1 MRRIRLFIILVFLL
15 SFTAVWAE
23 DAKGHNYNYKTDIL
37 ITFYHE
43 GGLAYIYCG
52 DLPVKNVYVDG
63 KCLTP
68 SDINYPSRPFSQIA
82 RPLKKGFH
90 SLIYELKNYCY
101 VDGSPFPDD
110 VYELQLPEC
119 VSAFSTN
126 GFWGNGPNSEYKF
139 VHCGTFAW
147 YNRGSVEYGGIQSIG
162 DQFGVEAY
170 NKTFYCFSS
179 SFLGWVDVCEFSQRL
194 RQLGFDIQHYADEDV
209 PKGNQVRQILMNPQN
224 PTLRVGDRMPISVSF
239 SEYNNDY
246 AYWVTN
252 PNLSW
257 KSSNEEIATV
267 SQDGVVTAKK
277 PGSVAILA
285 TALDGSNVKA
295 INKIT
300 VVPENTSL
308 YDYKNDVMLICNVA
322 DWTKIFLKDE
332 YTPDDFK
339 SYAVYVD
346 GNLYPDISE
355 EYLFSPGK
363 HTIIYKGKDQKTF
376 SFTQFEKIGGCIVEL
391 RIPQSIEQISGV
403 FGPGRG
409 LEQIYCYGLTAP
421 SFIYTWGNAPFSKEL
436 GTGTTDKCFYTLENA
451 KGYDEMPWDTLR
463 VLNYFTYNIK
473 DSEANQV
480 YKCKSIHFET
490 STLTMSPGDSYVVQA
505 NVLPQDAVD
514 KKLIWSS
521 SNESIASVSVDGR
534 VTAHAEGNVNITA
547 RTKDGSN
554 VSETMAVSVKAP
566 VASVDYDPYNDIMFK
581 CYAPEA
587 NKELSMWSTY
597 APDLSDIEK
606 NKDAISAIYVDGKLV
621 PFATKMSFDYVGVH
635 TVVVKLQGK
644 FDGLS
649 ISNLNGEDGS
659 VRLLEGHQPTNF
671 NVYIGSN
678 CYYCDRMYI
687 YKSIYPSWYPD
698 GCGLRSHDNKIFIP
712 TGSIGYESLNNGN
725 FVVEFMDVPVQKVED
740 FFVNYENMWLNIGEK
755 STPTVTFYPSTAV
768 NKKITWTS
776 KDTKVVTVDENGVVT
791 GVGDGRTFVVA
802 KAEDGSG
809 VTKTIEF
816 VVKKQEVPVTS
827 IAVDKSELNLEVNE
841 TAELKAIITPSYAT
855 NQEVKWTS
863 SDEDVVYIDQNSG
876 FLMALSEGKAT
887 ISVSTTD
894 GSSLTATCEVTVTPS
909 TGISN
914 ASVDQFKVM
923 VNNRTLTISGL
934 DDKTPI
940 TVVSLQGSLVY
951 KGMQHSCKLPG
962 SGIYIVKA
970 QGKEMKIAVK

>member
-63 KCLTP
+63 KCLKP

-90 SLIYELKNYCY
+90 SLIYELKDYCY

-162 DQFGVEAY
+162 DQFGVEASSR
-170 NKTFYCFSS
+170 TFYCFSGS
-179 SFLGWVDVCEFSQRL
+179 MFAWVDACEFSQRL

-376 SFTQFEKIGGCIVEL
+376 SFTQFEK
-391 RIPQSIEQISGV
+391 
-403 FGPGRG
+403 
-409 LEQIYCYGLTAP
+409 
-421 SFIYTWGNAPFSKEL
+421 
-436 GTGTTDKCFYTLENA
+436 
-451 KGYDEMPWDTLR
+451 
-463 VLNYFTYNIK
+463 
-473 DSEANQV
+473 
-480 YKCKSIHFET
+480 
-490 STLTMSPGDSYVVQA
+490 
-505 NVLPQDAVD
+505 
-514 KKLIWSS
+514 
-521 SNESIASVSVDGR
+521 
-534 VTAHAEGNVNITA
+534 
-547 RTKDGSN
+547 
-554 VSETMAVSVKAP
+554 
-566 VASVDYDPYNDIMFK
+566 
-581 CYAPEA
+581 
-587 NKELSMWSTY
+587 
-597 APDLSDIEK
+597 
-606 NKDAISAIYVDGKLV
+606 
-621 PFATKMSFDYVGVH
+621 
-635 TVVVKLQGK
+635 
-644 FDGLS
+644 
-649 ISNLNGEDGS
+649 
-659 VRLLEGHQPTNF
+659 
-671 NVYIGSN
+671 
-678 CYYCDRMYI
+678 
-687 YKSIYPSWYPD
+687 
-698 GCGLRSHDNKIFIP
+698 
-712 TGSIGYESLNNGN
+712 
-725 FVVEFMDVPVQKVED
+725 
-740 FFVNYENMWLNIGEK
+740 
-755 STPTVTFYPSTAV
+755 
-768 NKKITWTS
+768 
-776 KDTKVVTVDENGVVT
+776 
-791 GVGDGRTFVVA
+791 
-802 KAEDGSG
+802 
-809 VTKTIEF
+809 
-816 VVKKQEVPVTS
+816 
-827 IAVDKSELNLEVNE
+827 
-841 TAELKAIITPSYAT
+841 
-855 NQEVKWTS
+855 
-863 SDEDVVYIDQNSG
+863 
-876 FLMALSEGKAT
+876 
-887 ISVSTTD
+887 
-894 GSSLTATCEVTVTPS
+894 
-909 TGISN
+909 
-914 ASVDQFKVM
+914 
-923 VNNRTLTISGL
+923 
-934 DDKTPI
+934 
-940 TVVSLQGSLVY
+940 
-951 KGMQHSCKLPG
+951 
-962 SGIYIVKA
+962 
-970 QGKEMKIAVK
+970 

>member
-1 MRRIRLFIILVFLL
+1 
-15 SFTAVWAE
+15 
-23 DAKGHNYNYKTDIL
+23 
-37 ITFYHE
+37 
-43 GGLAYIYCG
+43 
-52 DLPVKNVYVDG
+52 
-63 KCLTP
+63 
-68 SDINYPSRPFSQIA
+68 
-82 RPLKKGFH
+82 
-90 SLIYELKNYCY
+90 
-101 VDGSPFPDD
+101 
-110 VYELQLPEC
+110 
-119 VSAFSTN
+119 
-126 GFWGNGPNSEYKF
+126 
-139 VHCGTFAW
+139 
-147 YNRGSVEYGGIQSIG
+147 
-162 DQFGVEAY
+162 
-170 NKTFYCFSS
+170 
-179 SFLGWVDVCEFSQRL
+179 
-194 RQLGFDIQHYADEDV
+194 
-209 PKGNQVRQILMNPQN
+209 
-224 PTLRVGDRMPISVSF
+224 
-239 SEYNNDY
+239 
-246 AYWVTN
+246 
-252 PNLSW
+252 
-257 KSSNEEIATV
+257 
-267 SQDGVVTAKK
+267 
-277 PGSVAILA
+277 
-285 TALDGSNVKA
+285 
-295 INKIT
+295 
-300 VVPENTSL
+300 
-308 YDYKNDVMLICNVA
+308 
-322 DWTKIFLKDE
+322 
-332 YTPDDFK
+332 
-339 SYAVYVD
+339 
-346 GNLYPDISE
+346 
-355 EYLFSPGK
+355 
-363 HTIIYKGKDQKTF
+363 
-376 SFTQFEKIGGCIVEL
+376 
-391 RIPQSIEQISGV
+391 
-403 FGPGRG
+403 
-409 LEQIYCYGLTAP
+409 
-421 SFIYTWGNAPFSKEL
+421 
-436 GTGTTDKCFYTLENA
+436 
-451 KGYDEMPWDTLR
+451 MPWDTLR

-473 DSEANQV
+473 ESEANQV

-490 STLTMSPGDSYVVQA
+490 SALTMSPGDSYVVQA

-547 RTKDGSN
+547 HTIDGSN
-554 VSETMAVSVKAP
+554 VSETMTVCVKAP

-644 FDGLS
+644 FDGLN

-671 NVYIGSN
+671 NVNIGFN

-687 YKSIYPSWYPD
+687 YKSIYPSWNSN
-698 GCGLRSHDNKIFIP
+698 GCGFRSHDNKIFVP
-712 TGSIGYESLNNGN
+712 TGSIGYESLNNGD
-725 FVVEFMDVPVQKVED
+725 FVVEFMDVPAQKVED
-740 FFVNYENMWLNIGEK
+740 FFVNYENTWLNIGEK

-776 KDTKVVTVDENGVVT
+776 KDTKIVTVDENGVVT
-791 GVGDGRTFVVA
+791 GVGDGNTFVVA

-863 SDEDVVYIDQNSG
+863 SDEDVAYIDPNSG
-876 FLMALSEGKAT
+876 FLMALSVGKAT

-940 TVVSLQGSLVY
+940 TVVSSQGSLVY

-962 SGIYIVKA
+962 SGIYIAKA